1 MKRKGAVMKNLIEQ
15 MRKERGMTQQQ
26 LAAAV
31 GVSRQTIISLE
42 NGKYSPSIEL
52 AFRLARLFQL
62 SIEELFIYEGDTK

>member
-1 MKRKGAVMKNLIEQ
+1 MKNNIEQKRKD
-15 MRKERGMTQQQ
+15 RGMTQQA

-52 AFRLARLFQL
+52 AFRLARLFEA
-62 SIEELFIYEGDTK
+62 SIEELFIYEEETI

>member
-1 MKRKGAVMKNLIEQ
+1 MKNNIEQKRKEG
-15 MRKERGMTQQQ
+15 GMTQQA

-52 AFRLARLFQL
+52 AFRLARLFEA
-62 SIEELFIYEGDTK
+62 SIEELFIYEEESI

>member
-1 MKRKGAVMKNLIEQ
+1 MKNNIEQKRKEK
-15 MRKERGMTQQQ
+15 GMTQQA

-52 AFRLARLFQL
+52 AFRLARLFEA
-62 SIEELFIYEGDTK
+62 SIEELFIYEEESI

>member
-1 MKRKGAVMKNLIEQ
+1 MKNIIEQKRKD
-15 MRKERGMTQQQ
+15 RGMTQQA

-52 AFRLARLFQL
+52 AFRLARLFEA
-62 SIEELFIYEGDTK
+62 SIEELFIYEEETI

>member
-1 MKRKGAVMKNLIEQ
+1 MKNNIEER
-15 MRKERGMTQQQ
+15 RKDRGMTQQA

-52 AFRLARLFQL
+52 AFRLARLFEA
-62 SIEELFIYEGDTK
+62 SIEELFIYEEESK

>member
-1 MKRKGAVMKNLIEQ
+1 
-15 MRKERGMTQQQ
+15 MTQQA

-52 AFRLARLFQL
+52 AFRLARLFEA
-62 SIEELFIYEGDTK
+62 SIEELFIYEEETI

>member
-1 MKRKGAVMKNLIEQ
+1 MKNNIEKV
-15 MRKERGMTQQQ
+15 RKERGMTQQA

-52 AFRLARLFQL
+52 AFKLARLFEK
-62 SIEELFIYEGDTK
+62 SIEELFIYEEER

>member
-26 LAAAV
+26 LAASV

>member
-1 MKRKGAVMKNLIEQ
+1 MKNNIEIL
-15 MRKERGMTQQQ
+15 RKSKGMTQHA

-52 AFRLARLFQL
+52 AFKLARLFEK
-62 SIEELFIYEGDTK
+62 SIEDLFIYEEE